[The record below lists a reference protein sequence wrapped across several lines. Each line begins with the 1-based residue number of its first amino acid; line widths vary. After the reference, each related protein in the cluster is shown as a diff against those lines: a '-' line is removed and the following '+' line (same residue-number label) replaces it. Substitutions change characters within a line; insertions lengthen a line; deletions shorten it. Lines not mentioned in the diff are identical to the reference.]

1 MSKQVVT
8 LRIDNERVTFYAED
22 WSGVKYAVEEALAT
36 GKKGRASLPQH
47 HTQIEAAAVRVLD
60 RSRLVPQGLA

>member
-8 LRIDNERVTFYAED
+8 LHVDNERVTFYAED
-22 WSGVKYAVEEALAT
+22 WSGVKQAVEQAMAS
-36 GKKGRASLPQH
+36 GKRGRAHLPKN

>member
-8 LRIDNERVTFYAED
+8 LSVDNERVTFYAED
-22 WSGVKYAVEEALAT
+22 WPGVKQAVEQAMAS
-36 GKKGRASLPQH
+36 GKRGRARLPQH